1 VLPFRIHFQVVK
13 EEPTEQAILGTG
25 DQAMYL
31 PGGAGEDGGQTG
43 RGDIHVF
50 PVRAAVKG
58 DRLMM
63 KSLTITVA
71 VVSVLTFQNIC
82 KCISFSFE
90 NKAPSLILSHELKYA
105 RSTAVGGEQQ
115 HFLLGFLGFF
125 CTLFRHGCVIE

>member
-1 VLPFRIHFQVVK
+1 LPQIHKILQEFPPPVVSESVLPFRIHFQVVK

-31 PGGAGEDGGQTG
+31 PGGAGEDGGQTR
-43 RGDIHVF
+43 RGDIHVC
-50 PVRAAVKG
+50 PVRAAVKI

-82 KCISFSFE
+82 QCISFSFK
-90 NKAPSLILSHELKYA
+90 N
-105 RSTAVGGEQQ
+105 
-115 HFLLGFLGFF
+115 
-125 CTLFRHGCVIE
+125 